1 MSASAGCKV
10 CENTIWAEIGS
21 GLASCCKC
29 GDTIFRGFST
39 KDMWSP
45 AENLVPQ
52 VSYTRRK
59 RFKKYLNRACQ
70 HQAVSTVPDMTWH
83 YLLKNGPY
91 RTAQDIIRTLKA
103 AKHLKRKCY
112 DSLPVLVR
120 ELCGIDVPMLSA
132 PEKTECMELFDTID
146 GHVGLKVPFVS
157 YLYTLEY
164 CLHKI
169 GRQDLLPF
177 LSRIQCRKRRAK
189 YNVMLDKLFGTPC
202 HVPEIVHMLTVR

>member
-1 MSASAGCKV
+1 MKARGCTN
-10 CENTIWAEIGS
+10 CGNEIWSEFGS
-21 GLASCCKC
+21 GLSSCCRC
-29 GDTIFRGFST
+29 GNTTFVGFST
-39 KDMWSP
+39 SDVWSP
-45 AENLVPQ
+45 SENLVPR

-70 HQAVSTVPDMTWH
+70 HQAVSTVPDATWE
-83 YLLKNGPY
+83 YLLDHRPY

-120 ELCGIDVPMLSA
+120 ELVGTDVPMLNA
-132 PEKTECMELFDTID
+132 LEKERCMQLFDKVD

-169 GRQDLLPF
+169 GRQDLLPY

-189 YNVMLDKLFGTPC
+189 YNIMLDGLFGTPC
-202 HVPEIVHMLTVR
+202 HVPEIVHM

>member
-1 MSASAGCKV
+1 MRSCKN
-10 CENTIWAEIGS
+10 CDNKIWEQLGS
-21 GLASCCKC
+21 GLSSCCRC
-29 GDTIFRGFST
+29 GNTTFVGFSSS
-39 KDMWSP
+39 DVWSP
-45 AENLVPQ
+45 CENLVPR

-70 HQAVSTVPDMTWH
+70 HQAVSTVPDATWA
-83 YLLKNGPY
+83 YLLGNRPY
-91 RTAQDIIRTLKA
+91 RTAQDIIRALKA

-120 ELCGIDVPMLSA
+120 ELIGTAVPMLNDM
-132 PEKTECMELFDTID
+132 EKERCMLLFDKVD
-146 GHVGLKVPFVS
+146 VHVGCKVPFVS

-169 GRQDLLPF
+169 GRRDLLPF

-189 YNVMLDKLFGTPC
+189 YNVMLDDLFGTPC
-202 HVPEIVHMLTVR
+202 HVPELLHHI